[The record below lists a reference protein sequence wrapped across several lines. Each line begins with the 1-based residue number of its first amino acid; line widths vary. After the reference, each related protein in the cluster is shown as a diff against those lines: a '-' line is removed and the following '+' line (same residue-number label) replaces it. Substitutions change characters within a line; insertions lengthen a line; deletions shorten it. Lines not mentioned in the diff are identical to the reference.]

1 MGEKI
6 IKSNDFCTHLL
17 ILIFYKIFDCTIKLI
32 VFTGNNILK
41 TYCNILYSFSNLCL

>member
-32 VFTGNNILK
+32 M
-41 TYCNILYSFSNLCL
+41 CLHPFMANTL

>member
-6 IKSNDFCTHLL
+6 IKSNDFYTRLL

-32 VFTGNNILK
+32 VFLYPLLIANIL
-41 TYCNILYSFSNLCL
+41 